1 MGGVQI
7 FERTSLPVPA
17 VSLGCP
23 ALWSAAARG
32 ASRGGLNHGEGQ
44 LRGFSYLPSR
54 RQGVSEAK
62 KKVLIP
68 LSRLR
73 GVVTRPEGL
82 HPSHHQRPVA
92 AGLTPTPR
100 RRNQTRHCWWWCVPA
115 CRVHP
120 EHESGCED
128 EDPENQGRYGTRAIF
143 WSLHFICS
151 NTNQRD
157 GDKREQVSRDKMLS
171 CQILRKR
178 HNTCG
183 VVEEWEKQSR
193 FETAATAA
201 DNILVPSSPRSDC
214 RHSIPFS
221 SLAGRGLGHDI
232 ISPRLIRSAPNSAR
246 FPPLDPDSPQRQHGL
261 PMRSSREITNGN
273 RESPFPDP
281 AGHRGARQ
289 LHPSTHLTRQ
299 REPPLPKPA

>member
-1 MGGVQI
+1 MAQDLPPLGIQI
-7 FERTSLPVPA
+7 SERIPLA
-17 VSLGCP
+17 VTAVFLSCP

-44 LRGFSYLPSR
+44 LRGFSYLPITATR
-54 RQGVSEAK
+54 RFRSE

-128 EDPENQGRYGTRAIF
+128 KDPDEPENQDRYDAPEPFSGPCTLFVA
-143 WSLHFICS
+143 
-151 NTNQRD
+151 TPNQRD

-171 CQILRKR
+171 CQILRTR
-178 HNTCG
+178 RSTCG
-183 VVEEWEKQSR
+183 RVGECGRDSR
-193 FETAATAA
+193 Q
-201 DNILVPSSPRSDC
+201 PQQPPR
-214 RHSIPFS
+214 
-221 SLAGRGLGHDI
+221 
-232 ISPRLIRSAPNSAR
+232 
-246 FPPLDPDSPQRQHGL
+246 
-261 PMRSSREITNGN
+261 
-273 RESPFPDP
+273 
-281 AGHRGARQ
+281 
-289 LHPSTHLTRQ
+289 
-299 REPPLPKPA
+299 